1 LEGADAVPGRPVI
14 VLGYPAGLQLLLARV
29 APDLLETLIGRDV
42 TEITDES
49 VDVPA
54 LVEKLSR
61 LNQIRPYPTWGRLAD
76 KRPHQLAHDAGTS
89 MGGSGGPIF
98 ATSGRVI
105 GLSTAVARDFDGAA
119 LGVPIREAMGPLAH
133 ARRIASPARAR

>member
-1 LEGADAVPGRPVI
+1 M
-14 VLGYPAGLQLLLARV
+14 
-29 APDLLETLIGRDV
+29 

-54 LVEKLSR
+54 LLEKLSR

-76 KRPHQLAHDAGTS
+76 MRPHQLAHDAGTGI
-89 MGGSGGPIF
+89 GGSGGPIF

-119 LGVPIREAMGPLAH
+119 LGVPIREAMVPLAQLGG
-133 ARRIASPARAR
+133 AASARAR